1 MESAWKVVM
10 PDLIDLV
17 RKLNSDEKGG
27 LAVRGLLS
35 DLARLYE
42 IHGPEAAEAFVVGKR
57 EDELYEERLQD
68 LTILVQVVHLVSK
81 LPTRAEGRY
90 VLAKLEAIR
99 NYYSEE
105 VSDHA

>member
-10 PDLIDLV
+10 PELTGLV
-17 RKLNSDEKGG
+17 RKLSLDEKGG

-35 DLARLYE
+35 DLARVYE

-57 EDELYEERLQD
+57 EDELYKDRLQD
-68 LTILVQVVHLVSK
+68 LTMLVQMVHLVSK
-81 LPTRAEGRY
+81 LPMRSEARY

-99 NYYSEE
+99 NYYCEE
-105 VSDHA
+105 VSHHV